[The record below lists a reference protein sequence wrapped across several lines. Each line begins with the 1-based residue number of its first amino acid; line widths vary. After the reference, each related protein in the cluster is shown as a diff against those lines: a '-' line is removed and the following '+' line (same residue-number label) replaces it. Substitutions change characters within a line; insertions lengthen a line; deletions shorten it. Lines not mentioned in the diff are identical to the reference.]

1 MSRPLTAH
9 VWGHVQFGGMFSSGA
24 CSVRGH
30 VPFGALFAAFAH
42 RLWVCQPIL
51 MIGGSGPSRVCR
63 CATGRRICGRW
74 ICGRWICGRSCGWI
88 RSCPRGRGWR
98 GAGILRF
105 WQRHRIGRE
114 RVEIG
119 DHVGALLIVRQTS
132 KGHRGARRKRARF
145 NQPSVE
151 CGEIPGA
158 IFRFQGGRIIKAR
171 RGGDLAPDYGVEIR
185 PDLRSLALLEVV
197 AGLALPCH
205 ICAAL
210 SRRACQQVFDRHRR
224 RRRRSRGALRRLLL
238 FDRYLIAGLGWR
250 LRGKNGSGRNAH
262 GDKNKAGAQQ
272 GAEDLIEFKRIHWL
286 IAPQAGAVVRRCW
299 AAHK

>member
-51 MIGGSGPSRVCR
+51 MIGGSGPSRLCR

-171 RGGDLAPDYGVEIR
+171 RGGDLAPDYGGPIFG
-185 PDLRSLALLEVV
+185 PWPSWKLWQAWHCLATSAPRSADALASKFSI
-197 AGLALPCH
+197 GT
-205 ICAAL
+205 
-210 SRRACQQVFDRHRR
+210 
-224 RRRRSRGALRRLLL
+224 G
-238 FDRYLIAGLGWR
+238 
-250 LRGKNGSGRNAH
+250 
-262 GDKNKAGAQQ
+262 AGA
-272 GAEDLIEFKRIHWL
+272 
-286 IAPQAGAVVRRCW
+286 AGA
-299 AAHK
+299 AAPCVGCSSLTATS